1 MKDNSIFRELS
12 GRLLRLFPPA
22 GNLRGRL
29 QSRIHSTLKLAF
41 EEYGLITKDEFDQ
54 QLRTLNRAQARIDKL
69 EKTLDQLE
77 SDIKNKEEPKE

>member
-29 QSRIHSTLKLAF
+29 QSRIHSTLKSAF